1 MNVIPFPAR
10 HKSVGSASACGMARI
25 GWCEEIMR
33 TIQAAVGLLAE
44 KTPAGES
51 IEIEMQFATEGSRIW
66 FTMRLDGNGVS
77 LVDAWT
83 D

>member
-1 MNVIPFPAR
+1 MNMIPFPAR
-10 HKSVGSASACGMARI
+10 HISAGFASACGMTRI
-25 GWCEEIMR
+25 GWSEEIMR

-44 KTPAGES
+44 KTPAGEG
-51 IEIEMQFATEGSRIW
+51 IEIKMQVATEGSRIW

>member
-10 HKSVGSASACGMARI
+10 HRSAGSAFAFGAARI
-25 GWCEEIMR
+25 GWSEEIMR

-51 IEIEMQFATEGSRIW
+51 IEIKTQVATEGSRIW

>member
-10 HKSVGSASACGMARI
+10 HKSAGSAFPWGVARI
-25 GWCEEIMR
+25 GWSDEISR

-51 IEIEMQFATEGSRIW
+51 IEIKMQVATDGSRIW
-66 FTMRLDGNGVS
+66 FTMRLDGDCVS

>member
-10 HKSVGSASACGMARI
+10 HRSAGPASACGMVRI
-25 GWCEEIMR
+25 GWSEEILR

-51 IEIEMQFATEGSRIW
+51 IEIKTRVATEGSRIW
-66 FTMRLDGNGVS
+66 FTMRLDGNSVS
-77 LVDAWT
+77 LIDAWT